1 MGRTRNSKSLRHTY
15 IMHRILT
22 SGGRADV
29 MKIARNCGVSPTVID
44 KHYAS
49 HLTPQMVEKDLI
61 HIEGKVK

>member
-1 MGRTRNSKSLRHTY
+1 
-15 IMHRILT
+15 
-22 SGGRADV
+22 